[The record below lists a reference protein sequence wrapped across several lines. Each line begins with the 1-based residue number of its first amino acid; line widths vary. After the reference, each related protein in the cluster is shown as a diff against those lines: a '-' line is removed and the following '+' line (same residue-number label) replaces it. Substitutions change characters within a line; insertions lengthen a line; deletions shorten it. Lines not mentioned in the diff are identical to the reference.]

1 MTRVS
6 GVSSSDTEPLED
18 EPTTPMDPL
27 LLKIE
32 AMAAKSRERDA
43 ARAVAA
49 AAAAQKSA
57 DDERI
62 QPKPTIEVQRFAQ
75 SAATRVSAIERD
87 LHRLEDKGFFVSFPI
102 RPENEFPTLLTRLP
116 IFRPTRRRHQQRL
129 QNIDNA
135 MEFET
140 PFGNGKRHGPPLTV
154 RDEDTLI
161 ALMRLRSR
169 RLIGSPTNLPVSVA
183 NIYQTKSGR
192 VGVHCVICSVD
203 QLNTEMGL
211 TDGGSNF
218 KATFESVKRLGA
230 TQLELNLNTHDRY
243 LNLITTGRMIPIIQV
258 QWQVHQSDGLLVVLF
273 PPVIAQ
279 WLEKEYT
286 YIDWKVRRQL
296 GDLGKA
302 LHRFLSSQPKLYEND
317 VLKIATTIGYD
328 GPSKNARQ
336 RFGAALDELMKAGWL
351 SAYEF
356 KGTGRKTRLRLQT
369 DRRVLPS

>member
-1 MTRVS
+1 MTRAS
-6 GVSSSDTEPLED
+6 GISPSDAEPLE
-18 EPTTPMDPL
+18 EAPTALKDSL
-27 LLKIE
+27 LLKVE
-32 AMAAKSRERDA
+32 AMALKSRERDA
-43 ARAVAA
+43 ARAAA
-49 AAAAQKSA
+49 AAAKKAAEEEHK
-57 DDERI
+57 E
-62 QPKPTIEVQRFAQ
+62 PEPTTEVQRFAQ

-87 LHRLEDKGFFVSFPI
+87 LHRLERQGFFVSFPI

-140 PFGNGKRHGPPLTV
+140 PFGSGKRHGPPLTV

-169 RLIGSPTNLPVSVA
+169 RLVGNPNHLPVSVA
-183 NIYQTKSGR
+183 NIYQTKTGR

-230 TQLELNLNTHDRY
+230 TQLELNLTTHDRY
-243 LNLITTGRMIPIIQV
+243 LNLVTTGRMIPIIQV

-302 LHRFLSSQPKLYEND
+302 LHRFLSAQPKLYEND

-336 RFGAALDELMKAGWL
+336 RFGAALDELVKVGWL
-351 SAYEF
+351 TAYEF

-369 DRRVLPS
+369 DRRVEPS